1 MQEELKNM
9 LQAIITTEFSA
20 QQTTNEQCQNFLK
33 KMNLPM
39 AIQGLT
45 SNSSIPDTLWN
56 KIQEFQKKG
65 STASFMNS
73 IEANKNY
80 FQLNNDILN
89 AIMTAIN
96 EEEKADM

>member
-9 LQAIITTEFSA
+9 LQAIITTEFST

-45 SNSSIPDTLWN
+45 SNKSIPDTLWN
-56 KIQEFQKKG
+56 KI
-65 STASFMNS
+65 
-73 IEANKNY
+73 
-80 FQLNNDILN
+80 
-89 AIMTAIN
+89 
-96 EEEKADM
+96 